1 MVEGE
6 RKYVDVNVF
15 VYWLTGEKKYLNRA
29 KKWIEEIE
37 LRRGKFYTSVL
48 TIYEVMVII
57 AGLTGRNLKDNELIE
72 TILKALTSL
81 PGLNFVNLEE
91 KDFEKAIELMD
102 KHHLDL
108 EDALHLAS
116 ALKVGAKTIITNDE
130 DFERADIKRVF

>member
-57 AGLTGRNLKDNELIE
+57 AGLTGRNLKDKELIE

-102 KHHLDL
+102 KYHLDL